1 MKQYYD
7 SEADIKWIKLK
18 EGVEDSI
25 QEISPGIIME
35 FNERKELIGIE
46 IQNYS
51 CLYKAKS
58 SQPYTKTS
66 ASQKEIMR
74 QSFTES

>member
-35 FNERKELIGIE
+35 FNENKELIGIE

-51 CLYKAKS
+51 RLYKVTLSK
-58 SQPYTKTS
+58 PYTKTL
-66 ASQKEIMR
+66 ASQKETMR
-74 QSFTES
+74 QLFTES